1 VSRVSPS
8 MAVALLALF
17 VALGGTG
24 YAAAKL
30 NGRNIVNGSITG
42 KKLKRNTLGGRQ
54 IRESSLGKVPSA
66 SDSDQLDGRPASA
79 YQLAGNAVANA
90 SKLDGF
96 DATAF
101 LPAGGT
107 AVNSAALGGLPPAA
121 FLGAGATAVDS
132 SALQGHPASDFLP
145 AGRLQSAGPVNLA
158 VGSEAT
164 LFSAGPLTLVARCS
178 AGPEA
183 QVLLRHSVD
192 LLDPSAA
199 AANVVPAGTDAP
211 LADVTFAA
219 GPAARV
225 DRETFAALPTGAT
238 ALQGTATA
246 IATATRC
253 EAAAFGVTS

>member
-24 YAAAKL
+24 YAAARL
-30 NGRNIVNGSITG
+30 NGRDIVNGSITG

-54 IRESSLGKVPSA
+54 IKESSLGRVPSA

-79 YQLAGNAVANA
+79 YLLAGNTAANA
-90 SKLDGF
+90 AHLDGF
-96 DATAF
+96 DASAF
-101 LPAGGT
+101 LLSNGT
-107 AVNSAALGGLPPAA
+107 AINASALGGQPPSA
-121 FLGAGATAVDS
+121 FLGAGATAANS
-132 SALQGHPASDFLP
+132 RALQGHPASDFLP
-145 AGRLQSAGPVNLA
+145 ASRVQSAGPVSIA
-158 VGSEAT
+158 VGGEDT
-164 LFSAGPLTLVARCS
+164 LFSAGPLALVARCT

-183 QVLLRHSVD
+183 QVVLRHSVD
-192 LLDPSAA
+192 VLDPRAA

-211 LADVTFAA
+211 LADVTFTP

-225 DRETFAALPTGAT
+225 DRESFTALPSGAT

-246 IATATRC
+246 IATAGGCT
-253 EAAAFGVTS
+253 AAAFAVAS